1 MSGIPTNIITVQFPD
16 DGGDPADGGGS
27 FDSGPILDVLRGVQV
42 NVGNINQNVRAILEV
57 LRRMSTMRGGAAGAA
72 GTRAGGDRARGEMA
86 GRRAGSRARFS
97 SDIMEY
103 RQAIRGGARLG
114 DIMRESHEDLLGRYR
129 ADRESLSPR
138 ELRAATRLRGV
149 ELFGEQVAGRTEAA
163 AERINLRDQM
173 RAQRDAIR
181 AQQAAQRE
189 HTRAQRDAIRAQRA
203 AQRAAAQAQRE
214 QTRAA
219 ARAAAENV
227 RGSRNRMAGDMA
239 SRMAELR
246 RRAAMPG
253 ANLTSLGITEEEWAV
268 MQGRASPSGLPG
280 TRAHFRG
287 IGGMVAGMAP
297 PPPGQ
302 QMSMG
307 AGIMRMVTMVGR
319 VLATAG
325 MVVGLLTRIWQALN
339 AMSRMAMEQRQNFSR
354 IDPVFA
360 TMEAQYRVAALKAD
374 MMVAQ
379 DPSVRAAQQQFTNA
393 QIARTQTGVGFRK
406 AGSIIMAQIGT
417 GYENFMLGLELQIG
431 GLLSGNLQQWA
442 LGGTSMIG
450 YLFSPVIGA
459 YIQSWVLSQ
468 ITKNAPTQN
477 QYMIAPLIAMTG
489 GRFDVNRAYVG
500 RNATKDNWWTGRP

>member
-16 DGGDPADGGGS
+16 DGGDPAGGGGS

-72 GTRAGGDRARGEMA
+72 GTRASGDRARGEMA

-181 AQQAAQRE
+181 AQ
-189 HTRAQRDAIRAQRA
+189 RA

-297 PPPGQ
+297 APPGQ

-417 GYENFMLGLELQIG
+417 AYENFMLGLELTIG

-442 LGGTSMIG
+442 LGQTSMIG
-450 YLFSPVIGA
+450 FLFGPVIGA